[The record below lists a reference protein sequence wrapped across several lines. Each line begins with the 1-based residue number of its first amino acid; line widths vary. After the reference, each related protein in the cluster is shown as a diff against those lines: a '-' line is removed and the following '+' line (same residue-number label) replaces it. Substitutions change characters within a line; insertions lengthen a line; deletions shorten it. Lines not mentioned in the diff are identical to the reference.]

1 MAQGQRQQPQ
11 NNRDGGGKERGGA
24 ASKESRGAAGSEQTE
39 RPEGQRGAGQETRG
53 GLSRGSSTDT
63 ARGSDLSS
71 YGGLASPFG
80 LMRRFMEDLD
90 RIAGGNV
97 SGLGSAWMPQVEMFR
112 EGDDVVIRADVPG
125 MREEDIDIE
134 IEDDVLTISGERR
147 SEGREEREGFFRSER
162 SYGWFERSIRLP
174 EGTDPEK
181 IDARL
186 EGGVLQLRM
195 NAPMEERRAR
205 KIPISAKSEGEVSK
219 KEESA
224 KPESARGK
232 HDTH

>member
-1 MAQGQRQQPQ
+1 MAQGQRDQQAPQ
-11 NNRDGGGKERGGA
+11 TNRDGRSKESGGELQKGEEQRDAAQERGGGLA
-24 ASKESRGAAGSEQTE
+24 RGGSE
-39 RPEGQRGAGQETRG
+39 
-53 GLSRGSSTDT
+53 T

-90 RIAGGNV
+90 RLAGGTL
-97 SGLGSAWMPQVEMFR
+97 SGLGSAWSPQVEMFR

-125 MREEDIDIE
+125 MREQDLDIE

-162 SYGWFERSIRLP
+162 SYGWFERAIRLP

-186 EGGVLQLRM
+186 EGGVLELRI

-205 KIPISAKSEGEVSK
+205 RIPISAKSEGSS
-219 KEESA
+219 EESS
-224 KPESARGK
+224 KGEETARGK